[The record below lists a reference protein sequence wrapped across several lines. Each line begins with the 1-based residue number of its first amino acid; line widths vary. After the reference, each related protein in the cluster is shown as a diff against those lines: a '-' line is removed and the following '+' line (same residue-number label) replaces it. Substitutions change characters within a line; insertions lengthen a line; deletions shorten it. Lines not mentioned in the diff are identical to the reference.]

1 MEGISNII
9 KNIEDEFNQDKLN
22 EVFKPVYNIINDPNK
37 SLQRKLQMIH
47 NVIVVMRKE
56 FDSLSYFTDVKE
68 RNKMINRLKYHRKK
82 EIKIQK
88 QIDDVFIEEF

>member
-1 MEGISNII
+1 
-9 KNIEDEFNQDKLN
+9 
-22 EVFKPVYNIINDPNK
+22 
-37 SLQRKLQMIH
+37 MIH